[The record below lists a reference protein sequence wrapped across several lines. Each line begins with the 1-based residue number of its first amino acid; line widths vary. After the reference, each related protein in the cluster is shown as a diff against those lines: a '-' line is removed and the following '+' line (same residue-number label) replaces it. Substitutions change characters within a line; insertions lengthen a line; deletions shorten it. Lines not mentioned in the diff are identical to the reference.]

1 MSLGDFLAPF
11 PSFNRLCMDYKL
23 LLIFHTA
30 DYQTSWP
37 RQDQGPR
44 AHFLEILISRYQRS
58 PSFLL
63 PTNRIINHHFHHDQ
77 KCPDITDHQPS
88 GKRVSL
94 PPATVGLDQ
103 KSSPV
108 YSWSILPSTSFARF
122 YAVSI
127 LSVPTKKC
135 MFVFTKTTP
144 FWTPTHPLV
153 GINPKKTFSLT
164 LQINGPGDL
173 GIICHASS
181 AALMSTYDVRCSPSP
196 SMIQSSTWSSASTY
210 DVEQPPVIRDD
221 TLGKSRHA
229 TIHNPNPTILNSR
242 HQQPN
247 GFFYLNFLWL

>member
-1 MSLGDFLAPF
+1 MYCTMGEITRNLVTYIKEKFKRDSSCHLEIFLAPF

-23 LLIFHTA
+23 HLIFHTA

-44 AHFLEILISRYQRS
+44 THFLEILISRYQRS

-108 YSWSILPSTSFARF
+108 YSWSILPSTSFAGF
-122 YAVSI
+122 YVMSI
-127 LSVPTKKC
+127 LSDSVPTKKYVC
-135 MFVFTKTTP
+135 LFSPKLHLFEP
-144 FWTPTHPLV
+144 SLIPL
-153 GINPKKTFSLT
+153 
-164 LQINGPGDL
+164 
-173 GIICHASS
+173 
-181 AALMSTYDVRCSPSP
+181 
-196 SMIQSSTWSSASTY
+196 
-210 DVEQPPVIRDD
+210 
-221 TLGKSRHA
+221 
-229 TIHNPNPTILNSR
+229 
-242 HQQPN
+242 
-247 GFFYLNFLWL
+247 